1 MPAQGQFYFNPG
13 MMGNMNMPMN
23 NMNMQMN
30 NMGGMMPMNNMGM
43 MQMNNMGGMM
53 PMNNMGMMYNGFV
66 NPMCMPN
73 NMTFNGMGGSMP
85 TPNQSQL
92 QTQPQNPNQKDP
104 NDKGVLP
111 RGNITNG
118 DTLAKG
124 EDMCNI
130 TFDASTGVKTII
142 NAKKDEPFKEIFKK
156 YMNKIGLPESYI
168 GTQIVFLFNGKKLEG
183 NSEETPKKLKLQNM
197 ASVTVFDV
205 GNVIGA

>member
-1 MPAQGQFYFNPG
+1 MCAMPAQGQFYFNPG

-43 MQMNNMGGMM
+43 M
-53 PMNNMGMMYNGFV
+53 YNGFV

-73 NMTFNGMGGSMP
+73 NIPFNGMGGSMP
-85 TPNQSQL
+85 TPNQPQP
-92 QTQPQNPNQKDP
+92 QTPPQNPNQKDP